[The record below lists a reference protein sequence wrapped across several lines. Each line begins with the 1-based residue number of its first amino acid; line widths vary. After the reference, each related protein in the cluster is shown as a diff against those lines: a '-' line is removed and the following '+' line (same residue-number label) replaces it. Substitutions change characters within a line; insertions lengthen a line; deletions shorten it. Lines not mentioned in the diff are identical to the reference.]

1 MSMEVYKRAKPYLA
15 MILLQFGYAGL
26 GIIAKFGLNQGMS
39 LYTFAVYRNAVAAL
53 VFAPFAL
60 LFERPVIDQNLFY
73 TGMKYTTATFA
84 TAMCNIV
91 PAITFLMAWIL
102 RETSTPGLAVGQPAV
117 AFGDGG
123 WLASPLSC
131 MIVSWGISIVEG
143 ALNMG
148 GLDLFWNFIRALLRK
163 WEFEGWISVRSVE
176 AGVGPIKELLVLG
189 ESGYCKGSSATAW
202 EFRQRIRVA
211 AQQNGDVRR
220 GRRLVE
226 GVSLGV
232 GEGRSAGFVQQWRQG
247 VFPAMLAMEF
257 SGHGTSSDV
266 EESAGGRCAGFW
278 AGKVVQGSPWL
289 AGSAWECSRRGC
301 VAAYRS
307 TNWIA
312 MTKMKS
318 HGPITN
324 TSTSANQHDLIKG
337 SLMITTGCFC
347 WAAFVILQAITL
359 KSYPAELSLTTLICM
374 LGTLQ
379 GTILTLL
386 VERGNMAIW
395 SLSWDTKLICA
406 LYGGIIGSGVS
417 YCISGV
423 VMKEKGPVFVTAFNP
438 LSMVIIAIIGSFV
451 LAEQI
456 HVGSVVG
463 AIVIVIGLYL
473 VIWGKSK
480 DEHSSKSDNDQ
491 RVSFD
496 QHDCNHNTETEISG
510 PEFVKG
516 ITRVMPKDE
525 VV

>member
-1 MSMEVYKRAKPYLA
+1 MEVYKRAKPYLA

-60 LFERPVIDQNLFY
+60 LFERKVRPRMTTSVFLKIMLLGLLEPVIDQNLFY

-102 RETSTPGLAVGQPAV
+102 RGINVQVIQLNGVIYRLEKVNLRSSHSQAKVVGTFV
-117 AFGDGG
+117 TVGG
-123 WLASPLSC
+123 A
-131 MIVSWGISIVEG
+131 MIMTLIKG
-143 ALNMG
+143 ALI
-148 GLDLFWNFIRALLRK
+148 GL
-163 WEFEGWISVRSVE
+163 
-176 AGVGPIKELLVLG
+176 
-189 ESGYCKGSSATAW
+189 
-202 EFRQRIRVA
+202 
-211 AQQNGDVRR
+211 
-220 GRRLVE
+220 
-226 GVSLGV
+226 
-232 GEGRSAGFVQQWRQG
+232 
-247 VFPAMLAMEF
+247 
-257 SGHGTSSDV
+257 
-266 EESAGGRCAGFW
+266 
-278 AGKVVQGSPWL
+278 PW
-289 AGSAWECSRRGC
+289 
-301 VAAYRS
+301 
-307 TNWIA
+307 
-312 MTKMKS
+312 TKMKS

-324 TSTSANQHDLIKG
+324 TSTSANQQDLIKG

-374 LGTLQ
+374 LGSLQ

>member
-60 LFERPVIDQNLFY
+60 LLERKVRPRMTTFVFLKIMLLGLLEPVIDQNLFY

-102 RETSTPGLAVGQPAV
+102 RLEKVNLRSSHSQAKVVGTFV
-117 AFGDGG
+117 TVGG
-123 WLASPLSC
+123 A
-131 MIVSWGISIVEG
+131 MIMTLIKG
-143 ALNMG
+143 ALI
-148 GLDLFWNFIRALLRK
+148 GL
-163 WEFEGWISVRSVE
+163 
-176 AGVGPIKELLVLG
+176 
-189 ESGYCKGSSATAW
+189 
-202 EFRQRIRVA
+202 
-211 AQQNGDVRR
+211 
-220 GRRLVE
+220 
-226 GVSLGV
+226 
-232 GEGRSAGFVQQWRQG
+232 
-247 VFPAMLAMEF
+247 
-257 SGHGTSSDV
+257 
-266 EESAGGRCAGFW
+266 
-278 AGKVVQGSPWL
+278 PW
-289 AGSAWECSRRGC
+289 
-301 VAAYRS
+301 
-307 TNWIA
+307 
-312 MTKMKS
+312 TKMKS

-324 TSTSANQHDLIKG
+324 TSTSANQQDLIKG
-337 SLMITTGCFC
+337 SLMITAGCFC

-374 LGTLQ
+374 LGSLQ

-386 VERGNMAIW
+386 VERGNKAIW

-406 LYGGIIGSGVS
+406 LYGGIICSGVS
-417 YCISGV
+417 YYISGV

-438 LSMVIIAIIGSFV
+438 LSLVIIAIIGSFV
-451 LAEQI
+451 LAEQTY
-456 HVGSVVG
+456 VGSVVG

>member
-1 MSMEVYKRAKPYLA
+1 MEVYKRAKPYLA
-15 MILLQFGYAGL
+15 MILLQFGHAGL

-60 LFERPVIDQNLFY
+60 LFERKVRPRMTTSVFLKIMLLGLLGPVIDQNLFY

-102 RETSTPGLAVGQPAV
+102 SGINVQVIQLNGVIYRLEKVNLRSSHSQAKVVGTFV
-117 AFGDGG
+117 TVGG
-123 WLASPLSC
+123 A
-131 MIVSWGISIVEG
+131 MIMALIKG
-143 ALNMG
+143 ALI
-148 GLDLFWNFIRALLRK
+148 GL
-163 WEFEGWISVRSVE
+163 
-176 AGVGPIKELLVLG
+176 
-189 ESGYCKGSSATAW
+189 
-202 EFRQRIRVA
+202 
-211 AQQNGDVRR
+211 
-220 GRRLVE
+220 
-226 GVSLGV
+226 
-232 GEGRSAGFVQQWRQG
+232 
-247 VFPAMLAMEF
+247 
-257 SGHGTSSDV
+257 
-266 EESAGGRCAGFW
+266 
-278 AGKVVQGSPWL
+278 PW
-289 AGSAWECSRRGC
+289 
-301 VAAYRS
+301 
-307 TNWIA
+307 
-312 MTKMKS
+312 TKMKS

-324 TSTSANQHDLIKG
+324 TSTSANQQDLIKG
-337 SLMITTGCFC
+337 SLMITAGCFC
-347 WAAFVILQAITL
+347 RAAFFILQAITL

-374 LGTLQ
+374 LGSLQ

-386 VERGNMAIW
+386 VERGNKAIW

-406 LYGGIIGSGVS
+406 LYGGIICSGVS

-423 VMKEKGPVFVTAFNP
+423 VMKEKGPVFVTAFSP
-438 LSMVIIAIIGSFV
+438 LSMVIIAIISSFV
-451 LAEQI
+451 LAEQT

-480 DEHSSKSDNDQ
+480 EEHSSKSDNDQ

-496 QHDCNHNTETEISG
+496 QHDCMNHNTETETSD

-516 ITRVMPKDE
+516 ITRVVPKDE

>member
-1 MSMEVYKRAKPYLA
+1 MEVYKRAKPYLA

-60 LFERPVIDQNLFY
+60 LLERKVRPRMTTFVFLKIMLLGLLEPVIDQNLFY

-102 RETSTPGLAVGQPAV
+102 RLEKVNLRSSHSQAKVVGTFV
-117 AFGDGG
+117 TVGG
-123 WLASPLSC
+123 A
-131 MIVSWGISIVEG
+131 MIMTLIKG
-143 ALNMG
+143 ALI
-148 GLDLFWNFIRALLRK
+148 GL
-163 WEFEGWISVRSVE
+163 
-176 AGVGPIKELLVLG
+176 
-189 ESGYCKGSSATAW
+189 
-202 EFRQRIRVA
+202 
-211 AQQNGDVRR
+211 
-220 GRRLVE
+220 
-226 GVSLGV
+226 
-232 GEGRSAGFVQQWRQG
+232 
-247 VFPAMLAMEF
+247 
-257 SGHGTSSDV
+257 
-266 EESAGGRCAGFW
+266 
-278 AGKVVQGSPWL
+278 PW
-289 AGSAWECSRRGC
+289 
-301 VAAYRS
+301 
-307 TNWIA
+307 
-312 MTKMKS
+312 TKMKS

-324 TSTSANQHDLIKG
+324 TSTSANQQDLIKG
-337 SLMITTGCFC
+337 SLMITAGCFC

-374 LGTLQ
+374 LGSLQ

-386 VERGNMAIW
+386 VERGNKAIW

-406 LYGGIIGSGVS
+406 LYGGIICSGVS
-417 YCISGV
+417 YYISGV

-438 LSMVIIAIIGSFV
+438 LSLVIIAIIGSFV
-451 LAEQI
+451 LAEQTY
-456 HVGSVVG
+456 VGSVVG

>member
-1 MSMEVYKRAKPYLA
+1 MEVYKRAKPYLA

-60 LFERPVIDQNLFY
+60 LLERKVRPRMTTSVFLKIMLLGLLEPVIDQNLFY

-102 RETSTPGLAVGQPAV
+102 SGINVQVIQLNGVIYRLEKVNLRSSHSQAKVVGTFV
-117 AFGDGG
+117 TVGG
-123 WLASPLSC
+123 A
-131 MIVSWGISIVEG
+131 MIMTLIKG
-143 ALNMG
+143 ALI
-148 GLDLFWNFIRALLRK
+148 GL
-163 WEFEGWISVRSVE
+163 
-176 AGVGPIKELLVLG
+176 
-189 ESGYCKGSSATAW
+189 
-202 EFRQRIRVA
+202 
-211 AQQNGDVRR
+211 
-220 GRRLVE
+220 
-226 GVSLGV
+226 
-232 GEGRSAGFVQQWRQG
+232 
-247 VFPAMLAMEF
+247 
-257 SGHGTSSDV
+257 
-266 EESAGGRCAGFW
+266 
-278 AGKVVQGSPWL
+278 PW
-289 AGSAWECSRRGC
+289 
-301 VAAYRS
+301 
-307 TNWIA
+307 
-312 MTKMKS
+312 TKMKS

-324 TSTSANQHDLIKG
+324 TSTSANQQDLIKG
-337 SLMITTGCFC
+337 SLMITAGCFC

-374 LGTLQ
+374 LGSLQ

-386 VERGNMAIW
+386 VERGNKAIW

-406 LYGGIIGSGVS
+406 LYGGIICSGVS
-417 YCISGV
+417 YYISGV

-438 LSMVIIAIIGSFV
+438 LSLVIIAIIGSFV
-451 LAEQI
+451 LAEQTY
-456 HVGSVVG
+456 VGSVVG

-480 DEHSSKSDNDQ
+480 DEYSSKSDNDQ

-496 QHDCNHNTETEISG
+496 QHDCMNHNTETETSDPG
-510 PEFVKG
+510 FVKG
-516 ITRVMPKDE
+516 ITRVVPEDE

>member
-1 MSMEVYKRAKPYLA
+1 MSMEVYKRAMPYLA
-15 MILLQFGYAGL
+15 MILLQVGNAGL

-39 LYTFAVYRNAVAAL
+39 LYTFVVYRNAVAAL

-60 LFERPVIDQNLFY
+60 LFERKVRPRMTTSVFLKIMLLGLLEPVIDVNLFY

-84 TAMCNIV
+84 TAMYNIV

-102 RETSTPGLAVGQPAV
+102 SGIHVQVIQLNGVIYRLEKVNLRSSRSQAKVVGTFV
-117 AFGDGG
+117 TVGG
-123 WLASPLSC
+123 A
-131 MIVSWGISIVEG
+131 MIMTLIKG
-143 ALNMG
+143 ALI
-148 GLDLFWNFIRALLRK
+148 GL
-163 WEFEGWISVRSVE
+163 
-176 AGVGPIKELLVLG
+176 
-189 ESGYCKGSSATAW
+189 
-202 EFRQRIRVA
+202 
-211 AQQNGDVRR
+211 
-220 GRRLVE
+220 
-226 GVSLGV
+226 
-232 GEGRSAGFVQQWRQG
+232 
-247 VFPAMLAMEF
+247 
-257 SGHGTSSDV
+257 
-266 EESAGGRCAGFW
+266 
-278 AGKVVQGSPWL
+278 PW
-289 AGSAWECSRRGC
+289 
-301 VAAYRS
+301 
-307 TNWIA
+307 
-312 MTKMKS
+312 TKMKS

-324 TSTSANQHDLIKG
+324 TSTSANQQDLIKG
-337 SLMITTGCFC
+337 SLMITAGCFC
-347 WAAFVILQAITL
+347 GAAFVILQAITL

-374 LGTLQ
+374 LGSLQ

-386 VERGNMAIW
+386 VERGNKAIW

-406 LYGGIIGSGVS
+406 LYGGIICSGVS

-423 VMKEKGPVFVTAFNP
+423 VMKEKGPVFVTAFSP
-438 LSMVIIAIIGSFV
+438 LSMVIIAIISSFV
-451 LAEQI
+451 LAEQT